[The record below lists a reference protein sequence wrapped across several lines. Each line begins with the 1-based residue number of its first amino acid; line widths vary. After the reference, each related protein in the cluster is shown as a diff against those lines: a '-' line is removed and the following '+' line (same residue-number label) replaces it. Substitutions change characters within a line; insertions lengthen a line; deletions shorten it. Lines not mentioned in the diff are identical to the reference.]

1 MLSLRLREVEVS
13 TTLDDA
19 VAADDT
25 RPIIGVTCFYREA
38 SFADWSMESA
48 ILPSTYTRVIISAG
62 GTPVIIP
69 PSEKPRGLLD
79 RIDGL
84 VIAGGPDLDPAT
96 HGQDPDP
103 DTKEYYPEQ
112 DASEIILLEG
122 AIERNMPILCICR
135 GMQLLS
141 VFHGGSLH
149 QHLDSTPGYEGHGG
163 YSGVVTEHGV
173 IAEEGSRIAALMGL
187 NITANSTHHQGVAD
201 AGSLSVTA
209 RAEHDG
215 LIEAVERSDLRFCLG
230 VQWHPERI
238 GHDVLYSALV
248 QAARG

>member
-1 MLSLRLREVEVS
+1 MD
-13 TTLDDA
+13 TDG
-19 VAADDT
+19 T

-38 SFADWSMESA
+38 HFANWTMESA
-48 ILPSTYTRVIISAG
+48 TLPTTYTKAIIGSG

-69 PSEKPRGLLD
+69 PSESPRELLD

-96 HGQDPDP
+96 YGQNPDAE
-103 DTKEYYPEQ
+103 TKEYSPEQ

-122 AIERNMPILCICR
+122 AIERDMPVLCICR

-141 VFHGGSLH
+141 VLHGGSLH
-149 QHLDSTPGYEGHGG
+149 QHLDSTPGFEGHGG

-187 NITANSTHHQGVAD
+187 HITVNSTHHQGVAD

-215 LIEAVERSDLRFCLG
+215 LIEAVERSDLRFCIG

-238 GHDVLYSALV
+238 GHDILYSVLV
-248 QAARG
+248 QVARG

>member
-1 MLSLRLREVEVS
+1 MD
-13 TTLDDA
+13 TDG
-19 VAADDT
+19 T

-38 SFADWSMESA
+38 HFANWTMESA
-48 ILPSTYTRVIISAG
+48 ILPTTYTKAIIGSG

-69 PSEKPRGLLD
+69 PSESPRELLD

-96 HGQDPDP
+96 YGQNPDAE
-103 DTKEYYPEQ
+103 TKEYSPEQ

-122 AIERNMPILCICR
+122 AIERDMPVLCICR

-141 VFHGGSLH
+141 VLHGGSLH
-149 QHLDSTPGYEGHGG
+149 QHLDSTPGFEGHGG

-187 NITANSTHHQGVAD
+187 HITVNSTHHQGVAD

-215 LIEAVERSDLRFCLG
+215 LIEAVERSDLRFCIG

-238 GHDVLYSALV
+238 GHDILYSVLV
-248 QAARG
+248 QVARG

>member
-1 MLSLRLREVEVS
+1 
-13 TTLDDA
+13 
-19 VAADDT
+19 
-25 RPIIGVTCFYREA
+25 
-38 SFADWSMESA
+38 MESA
-48 ILPSTYTRVIISAG
+48 TLPTTYTKAIIGSG

-69 PSEKPRGLLD
+69 PSESPRELLD

-96 HGQDPDP
+96 YGQNPDAE
-103 DTKEYYPEQ
+103 TKEYSPEQ

-122 AIERNMPILCICR
+122 AIERDMPVLCICR

-141 VFHGGSLH
+141 VLHGGSLH
-149 QHLDSTPGYEGHGG
+149 QHLDSTPGFEGHGG

-187 NITANSTHHQGVAD
+187 HITVNSTHHQGVAD

-215 LIEAVERSDLRFCLG
+215 LIEAVERSDLRFCIG

-238 GHDVLYSALV
+238 GHDILYSVLV
-248 QAARG
+248 QVARG

>member
-1 MLSLRLREVEVS
+1 M
-13 TTLDDA
+13 
-19 VAADDT
+19 AADGT

-38 SFADWSMESA
+38 RFANWAMESA
-48 ILPSTYTRVIISAG
+48 ILPSTYTRAIIGAG

-69 PSEKPRGLLD
+69 PSENPGELLD
-79 RIDGL
+79 RVDGL

-96 HGQDPDP
+96 HGQNPDP
-103 DTKEYYPEQ
+103 ATKEYASEQ

-122 AIERNMPILCICR
+122 AIERDMPILCICR

-141 VFHGGSLH
+141 VLHGGSLH
-149 QHLDSTPGYEGHGG
+149 QHLDSTPEYEGHGG

-187 NITANSTHHQGVAD
+187 HITANSTHHQGVAD